1 MVSFAAD
8 VEPPRRRPHAG
19 NADVER
25 ARPAWRRQANSSRCG
40 GRDARAAIR
49 GWQCSAALR
58 RVLARP
64 VRIAHRAGWSVRA
77 ASRGVGSCTSEA
89 GFPMARAAG
98 RRTSRVQTSVT
109 RIFVVSAAR
118 RTREIWRSRVSL
130 VVRTPSRARLES
142 TARASSDAR
151 ASTRRAVAPLAD
163 RLPARRVS

>member
-19 NADVER
+19 NTDVER
-25 ARPAWRRQANSSRCG
+25 ARPAWSRPANSSRCG

-77 ASRGVGSCTSEA
+77 ASRGVGASTSEA
-89 GFPMARAAG
+89 DLRAG
-98 RRTSRVQTSVT
+98 PTTNFSKVLTSVT
-109 RIFVVSAAR
+109 RIFVISAA
-118 RTREIWRSRVSL
+118 RTREIWRSRVTL

-163 RLPARRVS
+163 RPPARRVS